1 MLTKTL
7 PNHSGK
13 NPPVSPEKSG
23 FLTRPTIYIYI
34 GRIGSLI
41 YPFPAAISGRVS
53 EPQPQPNVIIRS
65 VIQFSPHSLP
75 NCGLMREECRTQKW
89 AKRPLFYF
97 LNVSRPNMAAVQNIQ
112 LLGRITDLCERS
124 AVGTDIEIVDI
135 QLRGAGNAR
144 LLRVYIDKP
153 GGVTHSDCQVV
164 SEGLGKLLDEDDP
177 FPDGG
182 YTLEVSS
189 PGIERRLSKPRDFE
203 RVVGQKI
210 RLAVQPPGE
219 TRRSLLEGRLA
230 QCSGGA
236 LEVEVAPGNL
246 VRVPL
251 ESVQKANLKFE
262 W

>member
-1 MLTKTL
+1 
-7 PNHSGK
+7 
-13 NPPVSPEKSG
+13 
-23 FLTRPTIYIYI
+23 
-34 GRIGSLI
+34 
-41 YPFPAAISGRVS
+41 
-53 EPQPQPNVIIRS
+53 
-65 VIQFSPHSLP
+65 
-75 NCGLMREECRTQKW
+75 
-89 AKRPLFYF
+89 
-97 LNVSRPNMAAVQNIQ
+97 MAAVQNKELVDRIAE
-112 LLGRITDLCERS
+112 LGERS
-124 AVGTDIEIVDI
+124 AMGTDIEIAEI

-153 GGVTHSDCQVV
+153 GGVTHADCQLI
-164 SEGLGKLLDEDDP
+164 SERLGQLLDEDDP
-177 FPDGG
+177 FPDGS

-210 RLAVQPPGE
+210 RLAVQPSGE
-219 TRRSLLEGRLA
+219 TRRNLVEGRLA
-230 QCSGGA
+230 QFSGGT